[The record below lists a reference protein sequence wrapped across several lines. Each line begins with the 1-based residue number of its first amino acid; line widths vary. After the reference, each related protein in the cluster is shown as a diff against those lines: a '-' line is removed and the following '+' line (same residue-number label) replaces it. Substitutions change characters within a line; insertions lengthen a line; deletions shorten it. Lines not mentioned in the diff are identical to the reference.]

1 MRSLLCL
8 TLFTWHVFQC
18 PRRSYLLSS
27 PPLRLLNPCLDP
39 GLHTSRRPP
48 HICRQLC
55 PLCDRIGC
63 LRGLLPSLRPLE
75 RILSTGVRVTVTM
88 CHSWP
93 FPARDPPSGSLLGC
107 KVRLPLSA
115 EACRVLGR
123 PAPPG
128 CASSF
133 PLCTAQAAS
142 SSHPRALGSSS
153 AHTEAL
159 PG

>member
-1 MRSLLCL
+1 MGGWGEQFLDFLL
-8 TLFTWHVFQC
+8 
-18 PRRSYLLSS
+18 
-27 PPLRLLNPCLDP
+27 
-39 GLHTSRRPP
+39 
-48 HICRQLC
+48 
-55 PLCDRIGC
+55 
-63 LRGLLPSLRPLE
+63 LLPSAIIPALQSSAPAPESLPGPWAPHQQTSTTHLPAAVSPLRPLE

-159 PG
+159 PGASFLSLSSAAHAC